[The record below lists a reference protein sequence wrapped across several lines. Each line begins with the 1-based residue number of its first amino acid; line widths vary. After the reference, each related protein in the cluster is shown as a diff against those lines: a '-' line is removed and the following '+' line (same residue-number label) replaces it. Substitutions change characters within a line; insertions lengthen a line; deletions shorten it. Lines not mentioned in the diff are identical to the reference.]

1 MRGSFSA
8 LIIFTITSI
17 ALGAV
22 VAVAAFKGKSVESYA
37 ASSLD
42 VTTAITK
49 MTDTSAT
56 ISVVLEMN
64 PLWTIN
70 TVNPETIVINIRTDR
85 PTTTAAVDGSP
96 TAECSDEWR
105 QGSTPMCTYGPGF
118 AGQDSVKVHTSNDP
132 VTSLGKSLEPT
143 LVGDRKDLKALN
155 KKQYVAFV
163 PMAASSPAS
172 IDCKY
177 KYCDDQI
184 QYCMYWAGVTGWNP
198 SLGPVPGMTRTTLGA
213 CQVPATEF
221 TTYSSVHTTRAP
233 TKKRGCSTKTSSF

>member
-1 MRGSFSA
+1 MRGSVSA

-22 VAVAAFKGKSVESYA
+22 VAVAAFKGKNVESYA
-37 ASSLD
+37 ASSSD
-42 VTTAITK
+42 VTTTITK
-49 MTDTSAT
+49 MTVTPAT
-56 ISVVLEMN
+56 TSVVLEMN

-70 TVNPETIVINIRTDR
+70 TVNPETIVINVRTDR
-85 PTTTAAVDGSP
+85 PTTTAAVGGSR

-118 AGQDSVKVHTSNDP
+118 AGRDPVKAHTSNDL
-132 VTSLGKSLEPT
+132 TSVGKYPEPA
-143 LVGDRKDLKALN
+143 LVGDREDLKALN
-155 KKQYVAFV
+155 KKQYVASV

-177 KYCDDQI
+177 KYCDGQT

-233 TKKRGCSTKTSSF
+233 TKKRVCSTETSSF